1 MIIQFIVSLAPLYL
15 MFFSL
20 HLIVSRSVISGCFLL
35 LLSSSSLVLIGNPDL
50 ATIVANFLGVG
61 RGTDLLV
68 YLLFIVVVFVLVG
81 NLVRFRNLDRLVT
94 TLARKIALDDPT
106 SPR

>member
-1 MIIQFIVSLAPLYL
+1 

-20 HLIVSRSVISGCFLL
+20 NLIVSRSVLSGYFLL
-35 LLSSSSLVLIGNPDL
+35 LLSAGSLVLIVYPEL
-50 ATIVANFLGVG
+50 ATVVANLLGVG

-81 NLVRFRNLDRLVT
+81 NLVRSRNLDRLVT
-94 TLARKIALDDPT
+94 TLARKIALSEPLA
-106 SPR
+106 PK